1 MDMEEGTNIWEHF
14 QRFAEYDD
22 LKSLHDRVLPEIAK
36 FETKLLMFKKELMQT
51 ELIIRQFDEVMQT
64 KSNKMRLEEL
74 WNHVMVNCSDKKEQE

>member
-36 FETKLLMFKKELMQT
+36 FETKLIMFKKEL
-51 ELIIRQFDEVMQT
+51 L
-64 KSNKMRLEEL
+64 
-74 WNHVMVNCSDKKEQE
+74 